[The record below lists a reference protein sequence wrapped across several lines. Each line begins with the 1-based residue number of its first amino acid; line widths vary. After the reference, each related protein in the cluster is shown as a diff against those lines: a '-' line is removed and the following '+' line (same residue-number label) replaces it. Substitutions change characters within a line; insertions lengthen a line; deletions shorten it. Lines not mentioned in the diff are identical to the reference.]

1 MAKLSV
7 WFKETF
13 EQPFTLT
20 CIKEVLLKAS
30 SEYYNTDEEI
40 MSDAQYDVLSAFYEK
55 KSGEKLP
62 VGAAPLSAGLELSHS
77 YKDFAGTLHK
87 CKSIQDVE
95 DWIKTKKY
103 KGLFVV
109 SIKCDGHSITVEWT
123 RNKKGQMVIDKALT
137 RGEDGVGKDLTKLF
151 KANAKLIPTP
161 TFMADD
167 SYAHSDC
174 AVGYEA
180 IITYKDFELLSKET
194 NNKYKNPRSAV
205 GGILS
210 NSGQALFK
218 YITLVPLRFKAADYQ
233 NLGRYEQMDEL
244 AEMANYELLETCTT
258 DLEGIERLYAE
269 HEEARSINDQ
279 HQGFMYDGLVIEIA
293 DDKVRTKLG
302 YGSSEPNFATALKF
316 TPKSADTKL
325 LAIEW
330 STEGHTARFTPKAIF
345 DPVVIRG
352 NTYKQ
357 VSLAN
362 LDRFNSMDLH
372 LGDPLT
378 FSLRNDTLGYIDKL
392 KSKRSLVGVH
402 KFEVPSFCPS
412 CGDKLE
418 HGTFLDCINNACELN
433 IVGNTM
439 AFVEKMGIKNIG
451 PEMIRAMH
459 ANGVIEFRD
468 DLLLLQDVNVDFD
481 DPLRKVSS
489 FGDTTRNNI
498 RKELS
503 KVFNAPVKDYIL
515 LGSLNIPGF
524 GRSRAKVLLAEMTLE
539 ELQMA
544 SEKSYEGFKK
554 ALSGI
559 PTIGDATIDTLYE
572 HLNDLDNLYTGTDLA
587 VFKDNFNIV
596 NSKVERSKDF
606 KQLTFVHT
614 GSASPLKDRAA
625 LTELIES
632 HGHKLSG
639 NVSKNTSFL
648 INNDS
653 DSTTGKNAK
662 AKELGVK
669 IITVQQLMHELAD
682 PNWD

>member
-13 EQPFTLT
+13 DLPFTLT
-20 CIKEVLLKAS
+20 CIKDTLLKAS
-30 SEYYNTDEEI
+30 SEYYNTEDSI
-40 MSDAQYDVLSAFYEK
+40 MSDTQYDVLREFYEK
-55 KSGEKLP
+55 KSGETLP

-87 CKSIQDVE
+87 CKSVQDVE
-95 DWIKTKKY
+95 AWAKTKKY

-123 RNKKGQMVIDKALT
+123 RNSKGAMVIDKALT

-161 TFMADD
+161 TFMVDD

-233 NLGRYEQMDEL
+233 NLGRYEQMGEL

-258 DLEGIERLYAE
+258 DLEGIERLYNE
-269 HEEARSINDQ
+269 HEEARARDDR

-302 YGSSEPNFATALKF
+302 YSSTEPNFATALKF
-316 TPKSADTKL
+316 TPKSSDTKL
-325 LAIEW
+325 LDIEW
-330 STEGHTARFTPKAIF
+330 SVEGHTARFTPKAIF

-372 LGDPLT
+372 VGDPLT

-392 KSKRSLVGVH
+392 KSSRSLVGVH
-402 KFEVPSFCPS
+402 KFEVPKFCPS
-412 CGDKLE
+412 CGSELVHD
-418 HGTFLDCINNACELN
+418 TFLDCVNTKCDLN
-433 IVGNTM
+433 IIGSII
-439 AFVEKMGIKNIG
+439 AFTEKMGVKNVG

-459 ANGVIEFRD
+459 AHGAVESRD
-468 DLLLLQDVNVDFD
+468 ELLILDKEYLSRVEGFGQTT
-481 DPLRKVSS
+481 VS
-489 FGDTTRNNI
+489 NI
-498 RKELS
+498 LNEYS
-503 KVFNAPVKDYIL
+503 KVFNKPVNDYTL

-524 GRSRAKVLLAEMTLE
+524 GRGRAKVLLANMTLE
-539 ELQMA
+539 ELQMS
-544 SEKSYEGFKK
+544 SEKSYEDFVKD
-554 ALSGI
+554 LSNI
-559 PTIGDATIDTLYE
+559 ATIGEATIDTLYE
-572 HLNDLDNLYTGTDLA
+572 HLNDVDGLTTGTDLA
-587 VFKDNFNIV
+587 LFKDHFKIID
-596 NSKVERSKDF
+596 SKVNRGADF
-606 KQLTFVHT
+606 VQMTFVHT
-614 GSASPLKDRAA
+614 GSASPMKDRAA
-625 LTELIES
+625 LTAFVEKL
-632 HGHKLSG
+632 GHKMASS
-639 NVSKNTSFL
+639 VSKNTTFL
-648 INNDS
+648 INNDV

-669 IITVQQLMHELAD
+669 IISVQSLMHELAD